1 MIYKHFYFNSLIRII
16 LLSLSIFFFFY
27 SIYNY
32 ENLFITLSVIG
43 ILIIFQVVSLF
54 KYINKTNRDLAS
66 FLESIRFSEFTR
78 SFQVEGLGSSF
89 DELSKAFNDVIQDF
103 QKVRSEKEEH
113 FHYLQSIVQNI
124 DVSIIAY
131 RTRDGEVEMVN
142 KSAKRLFQVNSLR
155 NIHTLN
161 SLSKEL
167 VDTLLSISAGQN
179 ALVKVQDEDDILQ
192 LAIFATELKIKDKQI
207 TLATIKNIQNVLEEQ
222 ETEAWQKLIRVLTHE
237 IMNSITPIASLS
249 STIENMLASMQ
260 QNSVQNLEGQVC
272 IDSESMGEIHLALQT
287 INKRSTGLLHFVNT
301 YRNLTRIP
309 KPIFKIA
316 NVKSLVR
323 NIELLMDEEIKHNKI
338 KFVCS
343 IVTDDIECSIDEQ
356 LIEQVIINLIKN
368 SIHALEGRPNPQI
381 ELKAFYNKRGR
392 VTIQVIDNGVG
403 ILKDV
408 LDKIF
413 IPFFTTKP
421 SGSGIGLSLSRQ
433 IMRLHGGTITA
444 NSIPETE
451 TIFTLSF

>member
-1 MIYKHFYFNSLIRII
+1 MIRII
-16 LLSLSIFFFFY
+16 LLSLSIFFFIFLLKDQKY
-27 SIYNY
+27 
-32 ENLFITLSVIG
+32 FITAI
-43 ILIIFQVVSLF
+43 ILAIAAIFQVVSLF
-54 KYINKTNRDLAS
+54 RYINKTNRDLAS

-78 SFQVEGLGSSF
+78 SFQIEGLGSSF
-89 DELSKAFNDVIQDF
+89 DDLSKAFNDVIQDF

-142 KSAKRLFQVNSLR
+142 KAAKRLFQISSLR
-155 NIHTLN
+155 NVNALG

-167 VDTLLSISAGQN
+167 VDTLLNISAGQN

-260 QNSVQNLEGQVC
+260 KESVQNQEGQVC
-272 IDSESMGEIHLALQT
+272 IDTESMGEIHLALQT

-323 NIELLMDEEIKHNKI
+323 NIELLMDEELKYNHIQFI
-338 KFVCS
+338 CS
-343 IVTDDIECSIDEQ
+343 IVPEDIEFSVDEQ
-356 LIEQVIINLIKN
+356 LIEQVVINLLKN
-368 SIHALEGRPNPQI
+368 SIHALEGRPSPKI

-403 ILKDV
+403 ILQDV

-451 TIFTLSF
+451 TVFTMTF

>member
-1 MIYKHFYFNSLIRII
+1 MLRII

-27 SIYNY
+27 LLFNNKY
-32 ENLFITLSVIG
+32 FITAFIIG
-43 ILIIFQVVSLF
+43 ILIIFQVFSLF
-54 KYINKTNRDLAS
+54 RYINKTNRDLAS

-78 SFQVEGLGSSF
+78 SFKIEGFGSSF

-142 KSAKRLFQVNSLR
+142 KSAKKLFQLNSLR
-155 NIHTLN
+155 NIHALS

-167 VDTLLSISAGQN
+167 VDTLLNISAGQN

-249 STIENMLASMQ
+249 STIESMLASMQ
-260 QNSVQNLEGQVC
+260 MDSVHQDETLVS
-272 IDSESMGEIHLALQT
+272 IDRESMGEIHLALQT

-309 KPIFKIA
+309 KPIFKISG
-316 NVKSLVR
+316 VKSLIR
-323 NIELLMDEEIKHNKI
+323 NIELLMDEEIKRNNI
-338 KFVCS
+338 KFILSV
-343 IVTDDIECSIDEQ
+343 VPEDIEFSVDEQ
-356 LIEQVIINLIKN
+356 LIEQVVINLIKN
-368 SIHALEGRPNPQI
+368 SIHALEGRQSAQI

-444 NSIPETE
+444 NSIPEKE
-451 TIFTLSF
+451 TVFTLSF